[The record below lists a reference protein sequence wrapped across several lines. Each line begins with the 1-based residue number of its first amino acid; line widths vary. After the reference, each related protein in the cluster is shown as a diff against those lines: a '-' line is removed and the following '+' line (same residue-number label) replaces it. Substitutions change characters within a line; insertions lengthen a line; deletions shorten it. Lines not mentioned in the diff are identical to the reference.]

1 MCGNRLGLIIIH
13 GFGHHPAPLLGYL
26 HGNQRKFRNQY
37 ESGAP
42 PHCAAGAVKL
52 PSVPAKSSCPRCCAA
67 IGCQDT
73 IELEDCY
80 PTKHPYA
87 GCSRQILLRFS
98 LSLSLSLCLSVSLSE
113 KALNRSEMLRY

>member
-42 PHCAAGAVKL
+42 PHCAAGAVLRKIRHTNIRENGNESSAETSPTNCHL
-52 PSVPAKSSCPRCCAA
+52 FPQNQAVLAVVPQSDAR
-67 IGCQDT
+67 I
-73 IELEDCY
+73 
-80 PTKHPYA
+80 
-87 GCSRQILLRFS
+87 R
-98 LSLSLSLCLSVSLSE
+98 
-113 KALNRSEMLRY
+113 